1 MKPLN
6 SSKNKLS
13 SNKKKKTSFLS
24 QCQTH
29 TKPSIINSS
38 QRSCFLINS
47 VQKISQLNLQIYI
60 YGNKPKA
67 FHYNQLTQHYIYFK
81 YYF

>member
-1 MKPLN
+1 M
-6 SSKNKLS
+6 
-13 SNKKKKTSFLS
+13 
-24 QCQTH
+24 H

-38 QRSCFLINS
+38 QRSCSLINS
-47 VQKISQLNLQIYI
+47 IQKNSQLNLQIYI

-81 YYF
+81 YYFRLHLNLDDIKRTSTALITSAMRKF